1 MQTKQ
6 NVREVVRQQRLAEIE
21 NNLNSKI
28 EQLKAEGY
36 DVQFGTIG
44 NRTTYAMIYRGD
56 EEIVGYTYIQGS
68 LENKSELIGRS
79 KALTQA
85 LARKDM
91 VISKEET
98 VI

>member
-91 VISKEET
+91 VISKEEQ
-98 VI
+98 

>member
-28 EQLKAEGY
+28 EQLKSEGY

-91 VISKEET
+91 VISKEEQ
-98 VI
+98 

>member
-91 VISKEET
+91 VVSKEEQ
-98 VI
+98 